1 MKERYNP
8 VFDSINEDSL
18 SVRKKKEKMLFRLYC
33 ILSVYYNEIHIC
45 SFLNGVYVCCITVI

>member
-8 VFDSINEDSL
+8 VFDKIHSL
-18 SVRKKKEKMLFRLYC
+18 CVKQKEKMLFRLYC